1 MADGLTTT
9 SGGPVQPAGSVSL
22 WGGRFAGGPSEAL
35 QALSQS
41 THFDWR
47 LAGHDISGSVAHARV
62 LHGAGLLTDDE
73 LTGMV
78 DALERLRADV
88 ANGGN
93 VGSSV

>member
-1 MADGLTTT
+1 M
-9 SGGPVQPAGSVSL
+9 SL

-88 ANGGN
+88 ASGDSCRCWRTRTCTRR
-93 VGSSV
+93 SSAG